1 MPGIAARPLTLAR
14 IQACLERA
22 IALHPGCR
30 GFQVV
35 VQVRRL
41 ERELAP
47 PGAWGADFHAIG
59 EPRDRWACE
68 NALLEILASAREDY
82 WLSLDS

>member
-1 MPGIAARPLTLAR
+1 MPGIAARPLTSAR
-14 IQACLERA
+14 LQARLEHA

-30 GFQVV
+30 GFQVT

-41 ERELAP
+41 EGELAP
-47 PGAWGADFHAIG
+47 VGAWGADFHAVG
-59 EPRDRWACE
+59 EARDRRACE
-68 NALLEILASAREDY
+68 DALLEILARAREDY

>member
-1 MPGIAARPLTLAR
+1 VARPLTSAR
-14 IQACLERA
+14 IQARLERA
-22 IALHPGCR
+22 IARHPGCR

-41 ERELAP
+41 EGEPAP
-47 PGAWGADFHAIG
+47 QGAWGADFHAIG
-59 EPRDRWACE
+59 EPHDRWACE
-68 NALLEILASAREDY
+68 NALLEILANAREDY